1 MLYSAALSLAWHRS
15 QPWVRTRWY
24 QTLQRIKNKIFTD
37 SGNPHIEKPSTQRL
51 LQQSNSWRA
60 PAVPEPSLWFFSCIL
75 GQTCH
80 TALFLWGGDMTS
92 SQVFHAKNFTLHIV
106 KDGWNR
112 LCTHQN
118 EWTFTF
124 PIASYPWHPWKSLTS
139 QLLTLLGEGE
149 KGSSCKKCWL
159 RDFSRKSTFLAE
171 EGRFILC
178 SAWWNLIVIFIFCIN
193 LIQ

>member
-1 MLYSAALSLAWHRS
+1 MSRNCLPSGSCSRLLHEELLLLRS
-15 QPWVRTRWY
+15 QA
-24 QTLQRIKNKIFTD
+24 
-37 SGNPHIEKPSTQRL
+37 
-51 LQQSNSWRA
+51 SNGA
-60 PAVPEPSLWFFSCIL
+60 NFSCASWDKL
-75 GQTCH
+75 VTQ
-80 TALFLWGGDMTS
+80 LFLWVGDMTS
-92 SQVFHAKNFTLHIV
+92 SQVLHAKNFMLHIG
-106 KDGWNR
+106 KDDWNR

-124 PIASYPWHPWKSLTS
+124 PFASYPWHPWKSLTS

-171 EGRFILC
+171 EERFITC
-178 SAWWNLIVIFIFCIN
+178 SSWWNLIVIFIFCIN

>member
-1 MLYSAALSLAWHRS
+1 MAFISATVQDTAENEKKCP
-15 QPWVRTRWY
+15 QPW
-24 QTLQRIKNKIFTD
+24 
-37 SGNPHIEKPSTQRL
+37 KPPCQEPIYPM
-51 LQQSNSWRA
+51 A
-60 PAVPEPSLWFFSCIL
+60 PAAEVFLKSCCCSGVEPLMELIFLVHPGTNLS
-75 GQTCH
+75 
-80 TALFLWGGDMTS
+80 TAFLWVGDMTF
-92 SQVFHAKNFTLHIV
+92 SQFFHVKNFMLHIV
-106 KDGWNR
+106 KDDWNR

-171 EGRFILC
+171 EERFIIC
-178 SAWWNLIVIFIFCIN
+178 SSWWNLIVIFIFCIN